1 MKKQLL
7 TKMLLMAAALFVG
20 MSAWAADKTVVKYS
34 FDDASSPTLTAGN
47 RVSFDYTRTSVITST
62 KFLNAWNNVNGDP
75 GATTVSLGSTDLTEE
90 TWTLTFEWAAVGGC
104 NTKPDH
110 TTLKAGDTNLFD
122 ISGNSNWNTTVTL
135 SYGAS
140 GTATIPVPGCDK
152 SYRFKAVTGDQL
164 NTTAYWHHFVI
175 TGSKA
180 GGVKMTVTNSNSG
193 TAIVTDVVLSATNV
207 NPTSIILEPCCGG
220 AIGIDEL
227 SLTYYVEGEVVQTP
241 VANYSAVNG
250 IERTITATCETEGA
264 TIKHSSDNANWTDG
278 ASITVNASGD
288 VYFKAVKGTS
298 ESDVLT
304 FAAEAGTAIKLN
316 APTINRTSNTSV
328 TITADQTD
336 KLLSPTATIYYE
348 YGADK
353 GSFTGSKV
361 LTVAADATIT
371 AYAEATG
378 YTTSETSERAVA
390 LFPENVEALENTAAK
405 TAGWTD
411 QTWGATTVVSERN
424 YAPLLLDDVQWGK
437 IALLQNDASW
447 MFRSNGNWY
456 NNSNTVNSYILFPS
470 MKAGDI
476 IVVDITYPA
485 ADANNATASKYTY
498 GTKQAYEVTADGD
511 VELGFKKPSAG
522 DMDYLYGV
530 YAYRAVASV
539 DVTVGANGNSFASS
553 YAIDCANL
561 PSGVKAYKVS
571 AVAGSKATLTE
582 VTEAV
587 APGTGLILIGAG
599 SHSLPTAVNGNDIS
613 ATNMLVGVTTATA
626 IAADAAYG
634 LKDGKFVKLNAGT
647 IPAGKAYLPAPV
659 SAPELDIVFDG
670 NTTDISATL
679 VNSEKVNS
687 DVYDLQGRK
696 VMNPTKGL
704 YIVNG
709 KKFAVK

>member
-1 MKKQLL
+1 
-7 TKMLLMAAALFVG
+7 
-20 MSAWAADKTVVKYS
+20 MS
-34 FDDASSPTLTAGN
+34 
-47 RVSFDYTRTSVITST
+47 
-62 KFLNAWNNVNGDP
+62 
-75 GATTVSLGSTDLTEE
+75 SLS
-90 TWTLTFEWAAVGGC
+90 
-104 NTKPDH
+104 
-110 TTLKAGDTNLFD
+110 
-122 ISGNSNWNTTVTL
+122 
-135 SYGAS
+135 
-140 GTATIPVPGCDK
+140 
-152 SYRFKAVTGDQL
+152 
-164 NTTAYWHHFVI
+164 
-175 TGSKA
+175 
-180 GGVKMTVTNSNSG
+180 
-193 TAIVTDVVLSATNV
+193 
-207 NPTSIILEPCCGG
+207 
-220 AIGIDEL
+220 
-227 SLTYYVEGEVVQTP
+227 YYVEGEVVQNP
-241 VANYSAVNG
+241 VANYTAVNG
-250 IERTITATCETEGA
+250 INRTITATCETEGA
-264 TIKHSSDNANWTDG
+264 DIYYSLDNSTWTKG
-278 ASITVNASGD
+278 ASTTVSSSCTL
-288 VYFKAVKGTS
+288 YFKAVKGTS
-298 ESDVLT
+298 ESDVIT
-304 FAAEAGTAIKLN
+304 FDAVAGEEITLN
-316 APTINRTSNTSV
+316 APTIARSNNTTV
-328 TITADQTD
+328 TITADQ
-336 KLLSPTATIYYE
+336 KNLLLSPTATIYYE
-348 YGADK
+348 YGAES

-378 YTTSETSERAVA
+378 YTTSATSERAVA

-411 QTWGATTVVSERN
+411 QTWGATTTVSERN
-424 YAPLLLDDVQWGK
+424 YAPVLLDEVQWGK

-447 MFRSNGNWY
+447 MFRANGNWY
-456 NNSNTVNSYILFPS
+456 NNSNTDNSYILFPS

-485 ADANNATASKYTY
+485 ADASNATASKYTY

-511 VELGFKKPSAG
+511 VELGFKKPFAS

-613 ATNMLVGVTTATA
+613 ATNKLVGVTVAKTV
-626 IAADAAYG
+626 ADDEAYG
-634 LKDGKFVKLNAGT
+634 LKDGKFNKLSAGT
-647 IPAGKAYLPAPV
+647 IPANKAYLPATAV